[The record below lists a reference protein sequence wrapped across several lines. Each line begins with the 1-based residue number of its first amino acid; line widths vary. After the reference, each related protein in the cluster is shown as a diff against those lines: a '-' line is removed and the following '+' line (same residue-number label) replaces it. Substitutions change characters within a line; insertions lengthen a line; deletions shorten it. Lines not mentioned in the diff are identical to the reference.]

1 MFFLTETFF
10 GIFRKC
16 KKIWHFLEIVIAIVL
31 ILAFVAVNFVKISFS
46 DPVNFFFDR
55 LFSFW
60 LFLIVTTFFYHF
72 IGRIGKY
79 SVKTENFWLL
89 PLVHVY
95 LLQLIKNVYV
105 PFLDFENEDENVKT
119 VSSSGAIVPTEKEK
133 IAASRL
139 ISRSFVDYDFDY
151 GWRIVVPC
159 GSNARV
165 AQVVEKRCDENN
177 ILSYINSNYHFFQWQ
192 QKPKEKIIKRRK
204 YLIFSEKF

>member
-60 LFLIVTTFFYHF
+60 LFLIGITLFYRF

-79 SVKTENFWLL
+79 YVKTENFWLL

-119 VSSSGAIVPTEKEK
+119 VSASGAIVPTEKEK

>member
-16 KKIWHFLEIVIAIVL
+16 KKIWHCFEIVIAIVL

-60 LFLIVTTFFYHF
+60 LFLIGITLFYFFV
-72 IGRIGKY
+72 GRIGKRY
-79 SVKTENFWLL
+79 IQTENFWFL
-89 PLVHVY
+89 PIQSVY
-95 LLQLIKNVYV
+95 LLQLLRNVYV
-105 PFLDFENEDENVKT
+105 PFLDFGNEDENVKT
-119 VSSSGAIVPTEKEK
+119 VSASGAIVPTEKEK

-139 ISRSFVDYDFDY
+139 IGRSFVDYDFDY

-159 GSNARV
+159 GANARV

-177 ILSYINSNYHFFQWQ
+177 ILSYINSNYHFFNWQ

-204 YLIFSEKF
+204 YLIFAEKF

>member
-46 DPVNFFFDR
+46 DPVNSFFDR

-60 LFLIVTTFFYHF
+60 LFLIVTTLFYRF

-89 PLVHVY
+89 PLIHVY

-105 PFLDFENEDENVKT
+105 PFLDFENDDENVKT
-119 VSSSGAIVPTEKEK
+119 VSASGAIVPTEKEK

-139 ISRSFVDYDFDY
+139 IGRSFVDYDFDY

-159 GSNARV
+159 GSNARI
-165 AQVVEKRCDENN
+165 ANVVEKRCEENN
-177 ILSYINSNYHFFQWQ
+177 FLSYINSNYHFLKWQ

>member
-16 KKIWHFLEIVIAIVL
+16 KKIWHFLEVVIAIVL

-60 LFLIVTTFFYHF
+60 LFLIVTTLFYRF
-72 IGRIGKY
+72 VGWIGKY
-79 SVKTENFWLL
+79 SIKTENFWLL

-105 PFLDFENEDENVKT
+105 PFLDFGNEDENVKT
-119 VSSSGAIVPTEKEK
+119 VSESGAIVPTEKEK

>member
-1 MFFLTETFF
+1 MFFLTEIFF

-60 LFLIVTTFFYHF
+60 LFLIVTTLFYHF

-177 ILSYINSNYHFFQWQ
+177 ILSYINSNYRFFQWQ

>member
-31 ILAFVAVNFVKISFS
+31 ALAFAAVNFVKISFS

-60 LFLIVTTFFYHF
+60 LFLIGITLFYRF
-72 IGRIGKY
+72 IGRIGKRY
-79 SVKTENFWLL
+79 IQTENFWLL
-89 PLVHVY
+89 PIQSVY
-95 LLQLIKNVYV
+95 LLQLLKNVYV

-119 VSSSGAIVPTEKEK
+119 VSASGAIVPTEKEK

-139 ISRSFVDYDFDY
+139 ISRSFVD
-151 GWRIVVPC
+151 
-159 GSNARV
+159 
-165 AQVVEKRCDENN
+165 KR
-177 ILSYINSNYHFFQWQ
+177 FF
-192 QKPKEKIIKRRK
+192 
-204 YLIFSEKF
+204 

>member
-1 MFFLTETFF
+1 MFFMTETFF

-16 KKIWHFLEIVIAIVL
+16 KKIWHCFEIVIAIVL
-31 ILAFVAVNFVKISFS
+31 ILAFIAVNFVKISFS

-60 LFLIVTTFFYHF
+60 LFLIGITLFYRF

-89 PLVHVY
+89 PLVNVY
-95 LLQLIKNVYV
+95 LLQLLRNVYV

-119 VSSSGAIVPTEKEK
+119 VSASGAIVPTEKEK

-159 GSNARV
+159 GSNARI
-165 AQVVEKRCDENN
+165 ANVVEKRCEENN
-177 ILSYINSNYHFFQWQ
+177 FLSYINSNYDFFSWQ
-192 QKPKEKIIKRRK
+192 ERPKEKIIKRRK